1 MSKARLFITAVLI
14 EGRNQSQVAL
24 GRGSPKTGCRFAP
37 QVAGLSLG
45 SSTGREGGNPLGGI
59 QLSKLVKV
67 PLREVWKHEALDFT
81 QWLALPDN
89 LALLGE
95 MIGIELVDA
104 KTEEGVGKFY
114 VDIVAKDENGH
125 TVVIENQLESTNHD
139 HLGKI
144 ITYAAGV
151 DAEVVVWIVEHA
163 REEHEQ
169 AVNWLNEH
177 TTEGANFF
185 LLQIEA
191 WKIDA
196 SLPAPRFNV
205 IAKPNDWA
213 KTVKQSAASTTVSD
227 LKLQQ
232 QAFFEQVRQH
242 GEEHAL
248 HIRSWRQ
255 TRPQYWYDVSIG
267 SSQAHIRLLVQ
278 STGTKQVVVSIYIP
292 ENQDLFNALNAQ
304 CSDIEGALGV
314 KLDWQDLPKKKASR
328 IEISH
333 PGDFLNA
340 TQSKDLVAW
349 IVATADRFA
358 QVFPKYLQRSGDL
371 TGE

>member
-1 MSKARLFITAVLI
+1 MG
-14 EGRNQSQVAL
+14 E
-24 GRGSPKTGCRFAP
+24 
-37 QVAGLSLG
+37 
-45 SSTGREGGNPLGGI
+45 I

-95 MIGIELVDA
+95 VIGIELVDA

-169 AVNWLNEH
+169 AINWLNEH

-191 WKIDA
+191 WKIGD

-232 QAFFEQVRQH
+232 QAFFEQVREH
-242 GEEHAL
+242 GEEHAI

-255 TRPQYWYDVSIG
+255 TRPQHWYDVSVG
-267 SSQAHIRLLVQ
+267 SSQAHMRLLVQ
-278 STGTKQVVVSIYIP
+278 STGTKQVAVSIYIP
-292 ENQDLFNALNAQ
+292 ENKDLFNALY
-304 CSDIEGALGV
+304 SHRSEIENALGV
-314 KLDWQDLPKKKASR
+314 RLDWQELPKKKASR
-328 IEISH
+328 IAISQH
-333 PGDFLNA
+333 GDFLDA
-340 TQSKDLVAW
+340 TQAQDLVSWMA
-349 IVATADRFA
+349 ATADRFA
-358 QVFPKYLQRSGDL
+358 QVFPKYLQGFGDS

>member
-1 MSKARLFITAVLI
+1 MG
-14 EGRNQSQVAL
+14 E
-24 GRGSPKTGCRFAP
+24 
-37 QVAGLSLG
+37 
-45 SSTGREGGNPLGGI
+45 I

-67 PLREVWKHEALDFT
+67 RLREVWKHEALDFT

-95 MIGIELVDA
+95 VIGIQLVDA

-114 VDIVAKDENGH
+114 VDIVAEDENGH

-169 AVNWLNEH
+169 AINWLNEH
-177 TTEGANFF
+177 TTEKANFF

-191 WKIDA
+191 WKIGD

-213 KTVKQSAASTTVSD
+213 KTVKQSTGGGGNTVSD

-232 QAFFEQVRQH
+232 QAFFERVREY
-242 GEEHAL
+242 GEAHAK
-248 HIRSWRQ
+248 HIKSWQ
-255 TRPQYWYDVSIG
+255 TPRPQHWYTVTIG
-267 SSQAHIRLLVQ
+267 STQAALSLTVR
-278 STGTKQVVVSIYIP
+278 STGVKQVTVQFYIL
-292 ENQDLFNALNAQ
+292 DDKGLFAKLYGEREA
-304 CSDIEGALGV
+304 IETELGM
-314 KLDWQDLPKKKASR
+314 KLDWRELPDKKACRIIASR
-328 IEISH
+328 
-333 PGDFLNA
+333 PGDIMVA
-340 TQSKDLVAW
+340 EQGQELVVWMA
-349 IVATADRFA
+349 ATADHFA
-358 QVFPKYLQRSGDL
+358 HVFPQYL
-371 TGE
+371 

>member
-1 MSKARLFITAVLI
+1 MSD
-14 EGRNQSQVAL
+14 
-24 GRGSPKTGCRFAP
+24 
-37 QVAGLSLG
+37 
-45 SSTGREGGNPLGGI
+45 I

-67 PLREVWKHEALDFT
+67 PLRNVWKHEALDFT

-89 LALLGE
+89 LALLGDV
-95 MIGIELVDA
+95 IGIELVDA

-169 AVNWLNEH
+169 AINWLNEH

-185 LLQIEA
+185 LLQLEA
-191 WKIDA
+191 WKIGG

-213 KTVKQSAASTTVSD
+213 KIVKQSAASTTVSD

-232 QAFFEQVRQH
+232 QAFFEQVRER
-242 GEEHAL
+242 GEEHAT

-255 TRPQYWYDVSIG
+255 TRPQHWYDVSVG
-267 SSQAHIRLLVQ
+267 SSQAHMRLLVQ
-278 STGTKQVVVSIYIP
+278 SAGTKQVGVSIYIP
-292 ENQDLFNALNAQ
+292 ENKDLFNALNEQ
-304 CSDIEGALGV
+304 RSEIESALGV

-328 IEISH
+328 IAISH
-333 PGDFLNA
+333 QGDFLDA
-340 TQSKDLVAW
+340 TQSKELVAW
-349 IVATADRFA
+349 MVATADRFA
-358 QVFPKYLQRSGDL
+358 HVFPKYLQGSGDV